1 MKETLSK
8 KVTLILIIML
18 AMQIITICVFGVQ
31 KAGFH
36 QDEYYSFFST
46 NRSLG
51 FYYPDRE
58 WVDSETIRNEFVVLP
73 GEGFNYGL
81 VHIVQSWD
89 VHPPLFYD
97 MLHTICSISAGVFS
111 KWQGI
116 LLNLIGFAIS
126 FLLLNKLARS
136 IGMADGERLVL
147 MFAYGFNPMTISC
160 VLFIRM
166 YMWLTVFVL
175 AYALCHMRLISLI
188 KRYYVGNEITGY
200 VLSKPFDKQFK
211 KGFVNIVLGIAVV
224 SFLGFSTQYYFL
236 IYMGMMSL
244 SFGLWFLFMMPK
256 KKKKKLD
263 SSGMPEAPDR
273 SPMNMSIGELLGD
286 EEFTQQAASMAERF
300 GYLLVYGCGCALALI
315 GAVALYPA
323 SFSHIFRGYRGQEA
337 QAAFTDSS
345 NIWERFR
352 FFVGLADD
360 YLLSGFAWLV
370 IAISVIA
377 LIGLFFFVRMK
388 NKKDKLHIAH
398 IRILVAA
405 TTGYFL
411 IVAKTALLLGN
422 TSNRYEMPI
431 YPIILLLAVYFIK
444 VGIRAIVGHRK
455 LMEIGIPT
463 LVTFLIFIL
472 ITVKGLVIDRNVLF
486 LYPEDA
492 SRIAYARQMNEAGA
506 KAVVMYN
513 DATPDN
519 IWRITDELLEY
530 DKLYY
535 VNEADTEAIS
545 DAELTEADTVIVYAA
560 DHDNR
565 DEILSIIE
573 SCNSKSEKS
582 EKISAKD
589 MWTVYEL
596 K

>member
-472 ITVKGLVIDRNVLF
+472 ITVKGLVLDRNVLF

-492 SRIAYARQMNEAGA
+492 SRIAYARSVNE
-506 KAVVMYN
+506 KDIPVVIMFN
-513 DATPDN
+513 EKTPDN
-519 IWRITDELLEY
+519 IWRLTDELLEY
-530 DKLYY
+530 NRFFY
-535 VNEADTEAIS
+535 VSEENVGEIADASINS
-545 DAELTEADTVIVYAA
+545 AEEVLVYAA
-560 DHDNR
+560 DHENR
-565 DEILSIIE
+565 DRILKEIEESNPNIDNIEEVSI
-573 SCNSKSEKS
+573 
-582 EKISAKD
+582 KD
-589 MWTVYEL
+589 MWTLYRCY
-596 K
+596 

>member
-1 MKETLSK
+1 MKEILSK
-8 KVTLILIIML
+8 KVNLILIVML

-58 WVDSETIRNEFVVLP
+58 WVDSQTVKNEFVVLP

-81 VHIVQSWD
+81 VHLVQSWD

-97 MLHTICSISAGVFS
+97 MLHTICSIWAGVFS

-116 LLNLIGFAIS
+116 LLNLLGFAIS
-126 FLLLNKLARS
+126 FFLLNTIARS

-160 VLFIRM
+160 VMFIRM

-175 AYALCHMRLISLI
+175 ALTLCHMRLISLI

-200 VLSKPFDKQFK
+200 VLSKPFDKKFK
-211 KGFVNIVLGIAVV
+211 KEFVNIVLSIAVV

-236 IYMGMMSL
+236 IYMGMMAL
-244 SFGLWFLFMMPK
+244 SFGVWFLFMMPK

-263 SSGMPEAPDR
+263 SSGMPQAPDR
-273 SPMNMSIGELLGD
+273 TPMNMSIGELLGD

-300 GYLLVYGCGCALALI
+300 GYLLVYGIGCAVALI
-315 GAVALYPA
+315 GSVALYPA
-323 SFSHIFRGYRGQEA
+323 SLSHIFRGYRGQEA
-337 QAAFTDSS
+337 REAFTDGS
-345 NIWERFR
+345 NIWERFG

-360 YLLSGFAWLV
+360 YLFSGFAWLV

-405 TTGYFL
+405 ATGYFL

-455 LMEIGIPT
+455 LMGIGIPT

-472 ITVKGLVIDRNVLF
+472 ITVKGLVLDRNVLF